1 MELNR
6 NDVGMNRGEEGRTTR
21 AIEKRTSRAPS
32 GVYLALAVGS
42 MVASAAIM
50 VADQL
55 RMGGRVMRGGMMS
68 GGRGTGI
75 ANFVGQWAPTLLI
88 MGLYNKVVKLER
100 ELTGTP

>member
-1 MELNR
+1 MDLNTSA
-6 NDVGMNRGEEGRTTR
+6 VGTDRGEEGRTTR

-32 GVYLALAVGS
+32 GVYLALAIGS

-50 VADQL
+50 ISDQVK
-55 RMGGRVMRGGMMS
+55 MGGRMMGGGMM
-68 GGRGTGI
+68 GGRRTGI

-100 ELTGTP
+100 ELTGMP

>member
-1 MELNR
+1 MDLNSV
-6 NDVGMNRGEEGRTTR
+6 VGTDRGEEGKTTR

-32 GVYLALAVGS
+32 GVYLALAIGS

-50 VADQL
+50 INDQL
-55 RMGGRVMRGGMMS
+55 RMGRRMGGGMMS

-100 ELTGTP
+100 EMTGMP